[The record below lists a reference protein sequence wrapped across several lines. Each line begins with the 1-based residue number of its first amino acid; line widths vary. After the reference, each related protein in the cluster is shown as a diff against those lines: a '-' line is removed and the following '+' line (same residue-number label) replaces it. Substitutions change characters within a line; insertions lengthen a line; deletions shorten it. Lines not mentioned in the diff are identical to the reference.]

1 MRANADNES
10 IFYVAS
16 VDGKCTVS
24 GKIVVTEPFGC
35 EFGEKR
41 AWKDMKRVKEVVVG
55 GLSMPLTFSTWN
67 LHAHQYWRI

>member
-24 GKIVVTEPFGC
+24 GKIVVTEPFDC

-41 AWKDMKRVKEVVVG
+41 A
-55 GLSMPLTFSTWN
+55 
-67 LHAHQYWRI
+67 